1 MLILFLYLWIEKYIK
16 IIDNQLTVKIS
27 LNNILT
33 FKTINN
39 VIILIIK

>member
-27 LNNILT
+27 LVNILT